1 MCQHGD
7 ANSSTNWRYRR
18 VPFNESAWECWGL
31 KKTYIL
37 REIPKTRF
45 MDSGL
50 LYENDEE
57 ECVLWMRSAW
67 QTLASLCLFTCIVYV
82 SKYWVPIALLRQNKP
97 IWLLYLGHAQI
108 IKEFSASKMK
118 LMCSFPFPSMRQL
131 INVTKNFRR
140 DLHVKHKKSRVMT
153 YFPISK
159 SCDARFFRGKLVQP
173 TRSTTQSSLVASG
186 ACLGTSAVFSGQQTQ
201 TINIIKLSIH
211 FFCFLRS
218 IFWRNKIY
226 CHRVLFKK

>member
-1 MCQHGD
+1 MKRFRLVSVVQLTTFLAPYEHVLITHWLSFQVFREAYSIFKVCMCQHGD

-18 VPFNESAWECWGL
+18 VLFNESAWECWGL

-82 SKYWVPIALLRQNKP
+82 SKYWVPIALLRKNKP

-118 LMCSFPFPSMRQL
+118 LM
-131 INVTKNFRR
+131 
-140 DLHVKHKKSRVMT
+140 
-153 YFPISK
+153 
-159 SCDARFFRGKLVQP
+159 
-173 TRSTTQSSLVASG
+173 LVA
-186 ACLGTSAVFSGQQTQ
+186 
-201 TINIIKLSIH
+201 
-211 FFCFLRS
+211 FL
-218 IFWRNKIY
+218 FHQWDN
-226 CHRVLFKK
+226 

>member
-153 YFPISK
+153 SLSHFKI
-159 SCDARFFRGKLVQP
+159 ARCTFFSRE
-173 TRSTTQSSLVASG
+173 TRSANTKHYPELISRKWSLPRNVS
-186 ACLGTSAVFSGQQTQ
+186 
-201 TINIIKLSIH
+201 
-211 FFCFLRS
+211 CFLGS
-218 IFWRNKIY
+218 TDTDNQYYKTFNT
-226 CHRVLFKK
+226 LFLFS